1 MNDRDKQL
9 LLMIVGI
16 SAAVVGAYYWLV
28 IRTEQHLL
36 AQAREQR
43 SHWLE
48 QAEETRKL
56 AAQWDQLQAQLLAAS
71 NALRELERELP
82 TGDVYRWQLQRFL
95 NPRAPGILVSDVE
108 PPKAA
113 DPLIP
118 GTNTPYA
125 TVSFGL
131 NGRARFHD
139 FGRFL
144 ADLENRYLHMRVE
157 ALELQPSMP
166 DAIQSEEARRLFF
179 RLELLS
185 LALTPSGLGRS
196 GD

>member
-1 MNDRDKQL
+1 MNERDKQFFF
-9 LLMIVGI
+9 MILGI
-16 SAAVVGAYYWLV
+16 TAVVAGAYYWFV
-28 IRTEQHLL
+28 IRAEQHLL
-36 AQAREQR
+36 RHAREQR
-43 SHWLE
+43 ALWASQE
-48 QAEETRKL
+48 AQNRSL
-56 AAQWDQLQAQLLAAS
+56 ASQWENLQAKLLAIS
-71 NALRELERELP
+71 NALRELERDLP
-82 TGDVYRWQLQRFL
+82 AGDIYRWQLQRFL
-95 NPRAPGILVSDVE
+95 NPRAPGIAVSDVE
-108 PPKAA
+108 PPKPA

-125 TVSFGL
+125 TVTFGL

-157 ALELQPSMP
+157 TLELQPSMP
-166 DAIQSEEARRLFF
+166 DAIQSEEARRLIF

-185 LALTPSGLGRS
+185 LALTPSGLGSS